1 MLRAT
6 LSCGLRPAA
15 TWVCE
20 IPRPMFSVRFPPP
33 LREFPLPTTDYSLRN
48 KPVGRFF
55 TAPDSTAEWNALR
68 LKPEQI
74 AFYEEQG
81 YLPGVKIL
89 EPEQIEQLRAE
100 LAKFFDP
107 QHEGRELWYEY
118 HTNESGDPN
127 NVLFHALGAWR
138 IAPSFHDVLW
148 HPAFLMA
155 ASQLLGSG
163 AKQSGAIENAGEL
176 AAVRFWHDQLFCKP
190 AKHGGVVAWHQDYS
204 YWTRTQPMRHL
215 TCWIG
220 LDDSTKEN
228 GCVHYVPGSHR
239 WDLLPITGLAGD
251 MAAIKEVLSPQQW
264 EQFQNPVAVELKA
277 GEATFHH
284 PLMVH
289 GSFANRTE
297 RPRRAV
303 VLNVFAD
310 GVKSASS
317 DELLKGVP
325 PIAPGERMSGRF
337 FPLLF
342 DPSVA
347 G

>member
-1 MLRAT
+1 M
-6 LSCGLRPAA
+6 
-15 TWVCE
+15 
-20 IPRPMFSVRFPPP
+20 
-33 LREFPLPTTDYSLRN
+33 PTTDYSLID
-48 KPVGRFF
+48 KPVGGLFK
-55 TAPDSTAEWNALR
+55 ALASAVDWSAFR
-68 LKPEQI
+68 LKPEQV
-74 AFYEEQG
+74 AFYEENG

-89 EPEQIEQLRAE
+89 DSEQIEKLRAE
-100 LAKFFDP
+100 LANFFDP
-107 QHEGRELWYEY
+107 HHEGRELWYEY

-138 IAPSFHDVLW
+138 IAPGFHDILW

-155 ASQLLGSG
+155 ASQLLGEHG
-163 AKQSGAIENAGEL
+163 AL
-176 AAVRFWHDQLFCKP
+176 APVRFWHDQLFCKP

-251 MAAIKEVLSPQQW
+251 MVAIKEVLTPQQW
-264 EQFQNPVAVELKA
+264 EQFQKPVAVELKA

-297 RPRRAV
+297 RPRRATV
-303 VLNVFAD
+303 VNVFAD

-325 PIAPGERMSGRF
+325 PIPPGEIMAGRY
-337 FPLLF
+337 FPILF
-342 DPSVA
+342 EPSKNGVPA
-347 G
+347 SQPEA